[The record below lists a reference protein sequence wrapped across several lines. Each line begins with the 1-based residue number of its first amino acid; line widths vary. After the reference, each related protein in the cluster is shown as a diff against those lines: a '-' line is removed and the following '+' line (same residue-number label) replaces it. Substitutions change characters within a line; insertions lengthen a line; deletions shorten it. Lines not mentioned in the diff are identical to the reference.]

1 MLAGQIFGLGDL
13 RLVEL
18 PEPVIDGARD
28 AIVFQPE
35 LACLCGSD
43 LPYLKEPQPRYP
55 LAPGLSLHEMLGRVI
70 ASSGK
75 RFRPGDRVL
84 AVPVDQTG
92 LFERFV
98 LSEERAM
105 PLDTRRP
112 PEEMLLAQPLGTVIF
127 AAKKLPQLLDQ
138 DVAIVGQ
145 GPMGLLW
152 TAVCRNLGAR
162 EIIGLD
168 RIPARLALSRK
179 MGATRAVDVDR
190 SDPVQAVAEA
200 TGGRMADVVVEAVGH
215 VDQALNL
222 CVRLTRQGGRI
233 LYFGVP
239 TRYLDRVEWHELF
252 FRNITVH
259 TSVRPDFTRDFPL
272 AMRWI
277 GEGRID
283 VRPLVTHR
291 LPLAD
296 IAEAFRLF
304 GDPRSGAVKVQ
315 VDFPAAGG

>member
-1 MLAGQIFGLGDL
+1 MLAGQIFSRGDL
-13 RLVEL
+13 RLVEV
-18 PEPVIDGARD
+18 PEPVLDGTPGA
-28 AIVFQPE
+28 VLFQIE

-43 LPYLKEPQPRYP
+43 LPYFQEPQPSYP
-55 LAPGLSLHEMLGRVI
+55 LPPGMSLHEMVGRVV
-70 ASSGK
+70 ATTGK
-75 RFRPGDRVL
+75 KFRPGDRVL
-84 AVPVDQTG
+84 AVPEEQRG
-92 LFERFV
+92 LFQRFV
-98 LSEERAM
+98 LSEERVM
-105 PLDTRRP
+105 PLDPRRP

-127 AAKKLPQLLDQ
+127 AARKLPSLLDQ

-162 EIIGLD
+162 EVMALD
-168 RIPARLALSRK
+168 RVPARLELSQT
-179 MGATRAVDVDR
+179 MGATRVVDVDR

-222 CVRLTRQGGRI
+222 CVKLCRQGGRI

-239 TRYLDRVEWHELF
+239 DDYLDRVAWRELF
-252 FRNITVH
+252 YKNITVH
-259 TSVRPDFTRDFPL
+259 TSVRPDFTRDFQL

-277 GEGRID
+277 AEGRLS

-291 LPLAD
+291 MPLSRISD
-296 IAEAFRLF
+296 AFRLF
-304 GDPRSGAVKVQ
+304 GERRDGAVKVQ
-315 VDFPAAGG
+315 VEF